1 VEDLSALLYRHTSRV
16 VSATRRSLAHWSLSE
31 RGLPSLV
38 VPNLHWGLSATVC
51 YDMTAPQ
58 ARAVVKGR
66 SSEVMRLG
74 MHERVA
80 GSSRRWSNA
89 AALALAVVLVSV
101 LAAHGAPPSGA
112 PFEINTILPLTGGA
126 AFLGQPENQALQIL
140 ERHVN
145 DQGGIQGRPIRF
157 VIQDDQTS
165 PQLAVQLANQVMAK
179 RVSVILG
186 STLVAICRAMAP
198 LMKDGPV
205 MYCFS
210 PGIHPDEGGYVF
222 TSSVSTRDLAQASIT
237 FMRGKGWTRLA
248 ILTSTDATGQDAE
261 EGINAAVALPQNQG
275 VQVVAR
281 EHFNTQDVSVA
292 AQIARISAAQPQTL
306 IAWSTG
312 APIGTVFKGIAQ
324 GGLTIPVF
332 TTNGNQ
338 TYAQMQQYASFLPQE
353 LYIPTSTWP
362 AYETLPPGRV
372 KQAQKI
378 FFDAFHAA
386 NLKPDLGASIAWDPA
401 VLVIEALRHLGPA
414 ATATQIRDYLVHLR
428 GIAGING
435 IYDFKTS
442 PQRGLN
448 LRDAIVT
455 RWNPAKQ
462 AWDPVSGPGGA
473 PAK

>member
-1 VEDLSALLYRHTSRV
+1 LSRA
-16 VSATRRSLAHWSLSE
+16 
-31 RGLPSLV
+31 G
-38 VPNLHWGLSATVC
+38 
-51 YDMTAPQ
+51 Q
-58 ARAVVKGR
+58 AAI
-66 SSEVMRLG
+66 
-74 MHERVA
+74 
-80 GSSRRWSNA
+80 
-89 AALALAVVLVSV
+89 ALASVLVFV
-101 LAAHGAPPSGA
+101 LAASGAPPSGT
-112 PFEINTILPLTGGA
+112 PYEINTILPLTGGA
-126 AFLGQPENQALQIL
+126 AFLGQPESQALQIL
-140 ERHVN
+140 ERLVN
-145 DQGGIQGRPIRF
+145 AKGGIQGRPIHF

-165 PQLAVQLANQVMAK
+165 PQLGVQLANQVMAK
-179 RVSVILG
+179 NVPVILG

-210 PGIHPDEGGYVF
+210 PGIHPDEGSYVF
-222 TSSVSTRDLAQASIT
+222 TSSVSTRDLAQAAIT

-248 ILTSTDATGQDAE
+248 VLTSTDATGQDAE
-261 EGINAAVALPQNQG
+261 ESILAAVALPQNQG
-275 VQVVAR
+275 VQVAAR
-281 EHFNTQDVSVA
+281 EHFNPQDVSVA
-292 AQIARISAAQPQTL
+292 AQIARVAAAQPQAF

-324 GGLTIPVF
+324 SGLSIPVF

-372 KQAQKI
+372 KQAQKA
-378 FFDAFHAA
+378 FFDAFRAA
-386 NLKPDLGASIAWDPA
+386 GIKPDLGATIAWDPA
-401 VLVIEALRHLGPA
+401 QIVIDALRHLGTQ
-414 ATATQIRDYLVHLR
+414 ATAAQIRDYIVHLR
-428 GIAGING
+428 GVAGING

-462 AWDPVSGPGGA
+462 TWDPVTGPGGG
-473 PAK
+473 PLK

>member
-1 VEDLSALLYRHTSRV
+1 MRERV
-16 VSATRRSLAHWSLSE
+16 SGVSLS
-31 RGLPSLV
+31 RAS
-38 VPNLHWGLSATVC
+38 
-51 YDMTAPQ
+51 Q
-58 ARAVVKGR
+58 AAI
-66 SSEVMRLG
+66 
-74 MHERVA
+74 
-80 GSSRRWSNA
+80 
-89 AALALAVVLVSV
+89 ALAGMLVFV
-101 LAAHGAPPSGA
+101 LAASGAPPSGT
-112 PFEINTILPLTGGA
+112 PYEINTILPLTGGA
-126 AFLGQPENQALQIL
+126 AFLGQPESQALQIL
-140 ERHVN
+140 ERLVN
-145 DQGGIQGRPIRF
+145 AKGGIQGRPIHF

-165 PQLAVQLANQVMAK
+165 PQLGVQLANQVMAK
-179 RVSVILG
+179 HVPVILG

-210 PGIHPDEGGYVF
+210 PGIHPDEGSYVF
-222 TSSVSTRDLAQASIT
+222 TSSVSTRDLAQAAIT

-248 ILTSTDATGQDAE
+248 VLTSTDATGQDAE
-261 EGINAAVALPQNQG
+261 ESILAAVALPQNQG
-275 VQVVAR
+275 VQVAAR
-281 EHFNTQDVSVA
+281 EHFNPQDVSVA
-292 AQIARISAAQPQTL
+292 AQIARVAAAQPQAF

-324 GGLTIPVF
+324 SGLSIPVF

-372 KQAQKI
+372 KQAQKA
-378 FFDAFHAA
+378 FFDAFQAA
-386 NLKPDLGASIAWDPA
+386 GIKPDLGATIAWDPA
-401 VLVIEALRHLGPA
+401 QIVIEALRHLGTQ
-414 ATATQIRDYLVHLR
+414 ATAAQIRDYIVHLR
-428 GIAGING
+428 GVAGING

-462 AWDPVSGPGGA
+462 TWDPVTGPGGG
-473 PAK
+473 PLK

>member
-1 VEDLSALLYRHTSRV
+1 
-16 VSATRRSLAHWSLSE
+16 
-31 RGLPSLV
+31 
-38 VPNLHWGLSATVC
+38 
-51 YDMTAPQ
+51 
-58 ARAVVKGR
+58 
-66 SSEVMRLG
+66 
-74 MHERVA
+74 MHERVSGGSLSRA
-80 GSSRRWSNA
+80 GQA
-89 AALALAVVLVSV
+89 AIALAGVLVFV
-101 LAAHGAPPSGA
+101 LAASGAPPSGT
-112 PFEINTILPLTGGA
+112 PYEINTILPLTGGA
-126 AFLGQPENQALQIL
+126 AFLGQPESQALQIL
-140 ERHVN
+140 ERLVN
-145 DQGGIQGRPIRF
+145 VKGGIQGRPIHF

-165 PQLAVQLANQVMAK
+165 PQLGVQLANQVMAK
-179 RVSVILG
+179 HVPVILG

-210 PGIHPDEGGYVF
+210 PGIHPDEGSYVF
-222 TSSVSTRDLAQASIT
+222 TSSVSTRDLAQAAIT

-248 ILTSTDATGQDAE
+248 VLTSTDATGQDAE
-261 EGINAAVALPQNQG
+261 ESILAAVALPQNQG
-275 VQVVAR
+275 VQVAAR
-281 EHFNTQDVSVA
+281 EHFNPQDVSVA
-292 AQIARISAAQPQTL
+292 AQIARVAAAQPQAF

-324 GGLTIPVF
+324 SGLSIPVF

-372 KQAQKI
+372 KQAQKA

-386 NLKPDLGASIAWDPA
+386 GIKPDLGATIAWDPA
-401 VLVIEALRHLGPA
+401 QIVIEALRHLGTQ
-414 ATATQIRDYLVHLR
+414 ATAAQIRDYIVHLR
-428 GIAGING
+428 GVAGING

-448 LRDAIVT
+448 LRDAIVS

-462 AWDPVSGPGGA
+462 TWDPVTGPGGGSL
-473 PAK
+473 K

>member
-1 VEDLSALLYRHTSRV
+1 
-16 VSATRRSLAHWSLSE
+16 
-31 RGLPSLV
+31 
-38 VPNLHWGLSATVC
+38 
-51 YDMTAPQ
+51 
-58 ARAVVKGR
+58 
-66 SSEVMRLG
+66 
-74 MHERVA
+74 MHERVLGLSLGRASQAAIVLA
-80 GSSRRWSNA
+80 G
-89 AALALAVVLVSV
+89 VLVFV
-101 LAAHGAPPSGA
+101 LAASGAPPSGT
-112 PFEINTILPLTGGA
+112 PYEINTILPLTGGA
-126 AFLGQPENQALQIL
+126 AFLGQPESQALQIL
-140 ERHVN
+140 ERLVI
-145 DQGGIQGRPIRF
+145 DMGGIQGRPIHF

-165 PQLAVQLANQVMAK
+165 PQLGVQLANQVMAK
-179 RVSVILG
+179 NVPVILG

-210 PGIHPDEGGYVF
+210 PGIHPDEGSYVF
-222 TSSVSTRDLAQASIT
+222 TSSVSTRDLAQAAIT

-248 ILTSTDATGQDAE
+248 VLTSTDATGQDAE
-261 EGINAAVALPQNQG
+261 ESILAAVAQPQNQG
-275 VQVVAR
+275 VQVAAR
-281 EHFNTQDVSVA
+281 EHFNPQDVSVA
-292 AQIARISAAQPQTL
+292 AQIARVAAAQPQAF

-324 GGLTIPVF
+324 SGLSIPVF

-372 KQAQKI
+372 KQAQKT
-378 FFDAFHAA
+378 FFDAFRAA
-386 NLKPDLGASIAWDPA
+386 GIKPDLGATIAWDPA
-401 VLVIEALRHLGPA
+401 QIVIEALRHLGTQ
-414 ATATQIRDYLVHLR
+414 ATAAQIRDYIVHLR
-428 GIAGING
+428 GVAGVNG

-462 AWDPVSGPGGA
+462 TWDPVTGPGGG
-473 PAK
+473 PLK

>member
-1 VEDLSALLYRHTSRV
+1 MV
-16 VSATRRSLAHWSLSE
+16 LA
-31 RGLPSLV
+31 G
-38 VPNLHWGLSATVC
+38 
-51 YDMTAPQ
+51 
-58 ARAVVKGR
+58 
-66 SSEVMRLG
+66 
-74 MHERVA
+74 
-80 GSSRRWSNA
+80 
-89 AALALAVVLVSV
+89 VLVFV
-101 LAAHGAPPSGA
+101 LAASGAPPSGT
-112 PFEINTILPLTGGA
+112 PYEINTILPLTGGA
-126 AFLGQPENQALQIL
+126 AFLGQPESQALQIL
-140 ERHVN
+140 ERLVN
-145 DQGGIQGRPIRF
+145 AKGGIQGRPIHF

-165 PQLAVQLANQVMAK
+165 PQLGVQLANQVMAK
-179 RVSVILG
+179 HVPVILG

-210 PGIHPDEGGYVF
+210 PGIHPDEGSYVF
-222 TSSVSTRDLAQASIT
+222 TSSVSTRDLAQAAIT

-248 ILTSTDATGQDAE
+248 VLTSTDATGQDAE
-261 EGINAAVALPQNQG
+261 ESILAAVALPQNQG
-275 VQVVAR
+275 VQVAAR
-281 EHFNTQDVSVA
+281 EHFNPQDVSVA
-292 AQIARISAAQPQTL
+292 AQIARVAAAQPQAF

-324 GGLTIPVF
+324 SGLSIPVF

-372 KQAQKI
+372 KQAQKA
-378 FFDAFHAA
+378 FFDAFQAA
-386 NLKPDLGASIAWDPA
+386 GIKPDLGATIAWDPA
-401 VLVIEALRHLGPA
+401 QIVIEALRHLGTQ
-414 ATATQIRDYLVHLR
+414 ATAAQIRDYIVHLR
-428 GIAGING
+428 GVAGING

-462 AWDPVSGPGGA
+462 TWDPVTGPGGG
-473 PAK
+473 PLK